1 MENFQFYAPT
11 KVLFGR
17 NQVEQLPES
26 LKAYGQNVLLV
37 YGGGSI
43 KKNGLYDKIQTL
55 LGEDFN
61 LFELA
66 GVEPN
71 PRIETVRK
79 GVAMCREHQIDVIL
93 AVGGGSTID
102 CSKGIAAGTFYDGDP
117 WDFTGDSSLVTEALP
132 IVTILTLAATGSEMN
147 GGSVLSDMSKN
158 EKLSFHSPLTIPKV
172 SILDPENT
180 YSVPAYQTMAGSSDI
195 FSHLIENYF
204 SKAKGAEVQDRIAE
218 GLMRTVMQ
226 YTPIALEE
234 PTNYEARAN
243 LMWAS
248 SLALN
253 GLTGRGKSG
262 AWTCH
267 AIEHELSAFYD
278 ITHGIGLAIVTPRW
292 MEYVLNEETVDK
304 FAMFAVNVMGLA
316 VINDKYALAKAG
328 IRELK
333 NMFTAWGVP
342 MTLPEVGIDEEK
354 LSLMAQKA
362 IEHSALSTSSY
373 VTLTAEDVHQI
384 LTNCLV

>member
-17 NQVEQLPES
+17 EQVNQLPECLS
-26 LKAYGQNVLLV
+26 TFGQNVLLV

-43 KKNGLYDKIQTL
+43 KKNGLYDKIQAL
-55 LGEDFN
+55 LGADFN

-79 GVAMCREHQIDVIL
+79 GVALCQEHEIDVIL

-117 WDFTGDSSLVTEALP
+117 WDFTSNSSLVTKALP
-132 IVTILTLAATGSEMN
+132 IVSILTLAATGSEMN

-180 YSVPAYQTMAGSSDI
+180 FSVPAYQTMAGSSDI
-195 FSHLIENYF
+195 MSHLIENYF
-204 SKAKGAEVQDRIAE
+204 SKAKGAQVQDRIAE
-218 GLMRTVMQ
+218 GLMRTVKQ

-267 AIEHELSAFYD
+267 AIEHELSAYYD

-292 MEYVLNEETVDK
+292 MEYVLNEDTVDK

-316 VINDKYALAKAG
+316 VIDDKYALAKAG
-328 IRELK
+328 IYELK
-333 NMFTAWGVP
+333 NMFKAWGVP
-342 MTLPEVGIDEEK
+342 MTLPEVGIGEEK
-354 LSLMAQKA
+354 LALMAEKA

-373 VTLTAEDVHQI
+373 VPLTADDVLQI
-384 LTNCLV
+384 LTKCLK